1 MLTFSYWNHK
11 GLYQTAGDR
20 LNKLIPM
27 EGSVPN
33 PRSTNKNL
41 EKFRKASNCY
51 HDLYNNGL
59 CNRAEEFRNV
69 FSIASSQFKTR
80 RVVFLTNGRS
90 YHTTRFDRRL
100 YEKVEERMNQIVF
113 AAAKEQGF
121 ATVADTY
128 PEAAEMLN

>member
-11 GLYQTAGDR
+11 GLYQTCGDQ
-20 LNKLIPM
+20 LNELIPA

-59 CNRAEEFRNV
+59 CNRMQEFRNV
-69 FSIASSQFKTR
+69 FGIAASMFKTR
-80 RVVFLTNGRS
+80 RTVFLTNGRT
-90 YHTTRFDRRL
+90 YQATRFERRL

-113 AAAKEQGF
+113 AAAREQGF
-121 ATVADTY
+121 VTAADTY
-128 PEAAEMLN
+128 PEALEMCE